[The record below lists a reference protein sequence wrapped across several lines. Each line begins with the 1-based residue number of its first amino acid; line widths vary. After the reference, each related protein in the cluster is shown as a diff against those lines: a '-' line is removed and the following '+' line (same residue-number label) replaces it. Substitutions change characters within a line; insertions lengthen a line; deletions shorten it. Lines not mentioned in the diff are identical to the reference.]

1 MASWKAVLGLGA
13 ACAACC
19 AVPLAGAVGAAGVT
33 ATLAAAGAAVLSC
46 ADELA
51 MPVAVV
57 AAMAL
62 LYAVWRRRK
71 PSKASNP
78 AACAYPAGS
87 VCAPTDGCQGCQTAR
102 SD

>member
-1 MASWKAVLGLGA
+1 MAIWKAVLGLGA

-19 AVPLAGAVGAAGVT
+19 AVPLTGALGAAGAT
-33 ATLAAAGAAVLSC
+33 AAVYAAGAALLAC

-51 MPVAVV
+51 ALVSGVAVLLLV
-57 AAMAL
+57 YAA
-62 LYAVWRRRK
+62 WRRRK
-71 PSKASNP
+71 PTKASNP

-87 VCAPTDGCQGCQTAR
+87 PCAATGDCQGCQTGR